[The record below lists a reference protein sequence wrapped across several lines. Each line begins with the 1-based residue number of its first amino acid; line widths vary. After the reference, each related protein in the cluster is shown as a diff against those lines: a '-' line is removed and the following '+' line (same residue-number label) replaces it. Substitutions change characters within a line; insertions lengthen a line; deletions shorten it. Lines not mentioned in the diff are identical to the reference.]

1 MIRIHKPSEAPIILT
16 TRGKKKKAVFCRLFS
31 RFSHDY
37 LNGLRKFRFNSSIY
51 GDSTVKNELIK
62 AQFDKCCY
70 CETKI
75 GEDGEIEHFRPKS
88 ECRQNPQTTIE
99 KSGYYW
105 LVYEWTNLVYACH
118 TCNQKKSIYFPLRDP
133 QTRAKSHKDNL
144 DQEQPLL
151 INPAETDPAEHITF
165 TIEGRAEAVNGSLLG
180 QTTIE
185 ILGLNRKSLRDRREK
200 QSTWLKFLF
209 TNVNHLDL
217 AISAEVQTFLNQ
229 SIEDQS
235 EHAAFARIVLAQIA
249 ANEA

>member
-1 MIRIHKPSEAPIILT
+1 M
-16 TRGKKKKAVFCRLFS
+16 
-31 RFSHDY
+31 
-37 LNGLRKFRFNSSIY
+37 RKFRFNSNIY

-75 GEDGEIEHFRPKS
+75 FEEGEIEHFRPKS
-88 ECRQNPQTTIE
+88 ECRQDPQATIE

-105 LVYEWTNLVYACH
+105 LVYEWTNLVYACS
-118 TCNQKKSIYFPLRDP
+118 TCNRKKSIYFPLRDP

-200 QSTWLKFLF
+200 QAALLKFILELSR
-209 TNVNHLDL
+209 LDL
-217 AISAEVQTFLNQ
+217 AISAEVQTSLNQ

-235 EHAAFARIVLAQIA
+235 EHAAFARLVLAQIA